1 MKNGNDLGVV
11 LTAAPS
17 ISQVKSMPGAIKQ
30 KNLKSNSKGVE
41 ERSLGAQVSM
51 FTTLMVS
58 VIASRYVDYYRAAVS
73 WSPLH
78 DWHYLL
84 FALIVSFMAFPI
96 VYKKAQQSRNDPIF
110 VQLGLVFSAG
120 IGWEKMLSS
129 ATDLFKP

>member
-58 VIASRYVDYYRAAVS
+58 VIASRYVYYRAAVS